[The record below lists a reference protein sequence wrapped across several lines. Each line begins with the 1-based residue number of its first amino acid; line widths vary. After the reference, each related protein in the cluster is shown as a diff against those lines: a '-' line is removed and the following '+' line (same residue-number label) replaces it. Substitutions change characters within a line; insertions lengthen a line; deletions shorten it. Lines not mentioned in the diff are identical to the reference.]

1 MSKKAHTPGPW
12 RVFICDDGGEW
23 SGWPLSISP
32 VGNDDKSVVRTGG
45 HWPYEWDEYTSKAEA
60 VANARLMAASPDM
73 LEALER
79 LLAAAEMTTFSDQF
93 PQECENARAALSKA
107 TGDPS

>member
-45 HWPYEWDEYTSKAEA
+45 HWPYEWDESTSKAEA
-60 VANARLMAASPDM
+60 VANARLIAAAPDM
-73 LEALER
+73 LEALEDIAGLETPGANATVR
-79 LLAAAEMTTFSDQF
+79 KMASI
-93 PQECENARAALSKA
+93 ARAAIAK
-107 TGDPS
+107 TTKN